1 MEQIVENIKKIT
13 VRTLVDTKYM
23 YFEMILGHIG
33 TVFAKAGVP
42 KVNPI
47 PQEYVE
53 VYKDSVIEELCSGIE
68 PDWSSL
74 EKAKAWDTL
83 HEDIRYTT
91 EAELKTEGVYN
102 RKSPYTDKTVPF
114 LLYEKNMK
122 KVSV

>member
-1 MEQIVENIKKIT
+1 MEQIIKNIKRIT
-13 VRTLVDTKYM
+13 TRDLVDSKYM

-33 TVFAKAGVP
+33 TVFAKARVP

-53 VYKDSVIEELCSGIE
+53 AYKDSVIEELCSGIE

-91 EAELKTEGVYN
+91 EEELKKEGVYN
-102 RKSPYTDKTVPF
+102 RRSPYTDKTVPF
-114 LLYEKNMK
+114 LFYEKNMK